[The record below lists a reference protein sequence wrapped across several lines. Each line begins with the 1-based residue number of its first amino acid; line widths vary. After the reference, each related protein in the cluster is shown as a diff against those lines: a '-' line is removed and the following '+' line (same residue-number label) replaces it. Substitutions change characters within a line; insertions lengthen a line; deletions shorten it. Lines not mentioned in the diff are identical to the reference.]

1 MSSDS
6 SVRRRPT
13 QARSRERFDRIL
25 AAAATLIAERGVAP
39 VTMTDIAEE
48 ADMALTAVYRYF
60 PNRQAVLRELA
71 LRTFAEDTETLIAA
85 GSQIEGSAAEL
96 VALGIEEFWRR
107 HTAEPF
113 RLQLRAAI
121 HADAELSALDLAESR
136 RNARAI
142 AELVGHRS
150 ARDDLDVLERQ
161 ALLVVELIDSLMHLV
176 ARVEPY
182 EARALVDEFT
192 ALAVGILTS
201 PDTICRRSSALESR
215 A

>member
-1 MSSDS
+1 MAHHVVDQ
-6 SVRRRPT
+6 VRSPKPHHST
-13 QARSRERFDRIL
+13 GLILL

-201 PDTICRRSSALESR
+201 PDTICHRSSALESR